1 MGVGGVDE
9 AAGAGGVRV
18 ADGGAVT
25 DDGEAAGCDDGFGA
39 AEEADERDCT
49 TLFGGLLGGVRIN
62 FFAGLT
68 ARPLLVVA
76 GAIVAAEEME
86 VEVWERGD
94 RGEKFVERN
103 IRTSCF

>member
-1 MGVGGVDE
+1 M
-9 AAGAGGVRV
+9 

-25 DDGEAAGCDDGFGA
+25 DGGEAAGCDDGFGG

-68 ARPLLVVA
+68 ARPLRVVA
-76 GAIVAAEEME
+76 GAIVAAEE
-86 VEVWERGD
+86 
-94 RGEKFVERN
+94 K
-103 IRTSCF
+103 C